1 MEAAGGPGQ
10 RSTTDVTRGAEQEQE
25 QEQKRDQ
32 QLHKIESEADVQPGM
47 AGQTGQNSQEN
58 GINMKL
64 D

>member
-10 RSTTDVTRGAEQEQE
+10 RSTTDVIREAEQE

-47 AGQTGQNSQEN
+47 AGQSGQNSQEN